1 MLRFSWMNNW
11 VSHIG
16 IEEEG
21 GYMVSEQPDHSVS
34 QESTPSTHWCK
45 SPPSTSREVLKC
57 NCPLATSPSKHE
69 HQSRIKNYRGKTHW
83 EETQKNYSY
92 LYLCVCVLSCVQ
104 LFATPWTVF
113 KEIQKLTLE
122 SKKHMHVQVINWES
136 KTVFKQEV
144 GDRLWSHWGY
154 FMKDEVLNR
163 TPKYKN
169 NVNKW

>member
-1 MLRFSWMNNW
+1 MPSVIKTRKARKRLKGPQLKKAGTIQSNNKW
-11 VSHIG
+11 
-16 IEEEG
+16 
-21 GYMVSEQPDHSVS
+21 
-34 QESTPSTHWCK
+34 K
-45 SPPSTSREVLKC
+45 SDGNMDPSTSRKVLKC
-57 NCPLATSPSKHE
+57 NCPLATSHSKHE
-69 HQSRIKNYRGKTHW
+69 HQSRIKNYREKTHW

-92 LYLCVCVLSCVQ
+92 LYLCVCMLSCAQ

-122 SKKHMHVQVINWES
+122 SKKHMHPQVINWES
-136 KTVFKQEV
+136 KTVFKHEV

-169 NVNKW
+169 NVNRW